1 MAPADLIDSLQTTST
16 SSGQASSSLAS
27 LSSSGT
33 TSTPQDI
40 YRAFVQDT
48 SLGTSLMHIGEAFIV
63 FGVLLFAVFFIVR
76 LSHKKGGPIGSTLTR
91 NIAFILTAIGV
102 VVVFVGAYWGSDAV
116 RIPRVFSNSNVSL
129 AVWDSYKRQYI
140 DPTSGRT
147 IDPSRSLGTTSEGQ
161 SYTMLRAVWLDDQA
175 TFDKSW
181 MWTQSNLQRPEDRLF
196 SWIYGRKSDGSLGVL
211 TEINGQNSASDA
223 DTDIALALVFAY
235 ARWQDPQYL
244 VDAKEII
251 NGIWETEVVM
261 IADKPYLVANNIEK
275 TIDKDTV
282 VVNPSYLSPYAYR
295 IFAKV
300 DPAHPWGMLVD
311 SSYEL
316 IQASLTDPLD
326 KETSAGIPPDWIQVH
341 RTTGALSAMTSPDHT
356 TNYGYDAMRT
366 PWRIA
371 LDWKWNADPRAKA
384 LLDQMSFLG
393 TQWQTEGIIYAN
405 HGHDGSIRSHYEA
418 PALYGGSMGYFLVSD
433 PQHAREVYREK
444 LLILFDPD
452 TNTWRAPLSY
462 YDANWVWFGMAL
474 YNDQLPDLSLSIG
487 NLSISN

>member
-1 MAPADLIDSLQTTST
+1 MTPTVSTFSTT
-16 SSGQASSSLAS
+16 SGQASTTTLQMASS
-27 LSSSGT
+27 T
-33 TSTPQDI
+33 PTSTPQDI
-40 YRAFVQDT
+40 YRGFVQDT
-48 SLGTSLMHIGEAFIV
+48 STGLSLVHIGEASIV
-63 FGVLLFAVFFIVR
+63 FGVLLFAVFLIKR
-76 LSHKKGGPIGSTLTR
+76 LSYKKGGPMGNILTR

-102 VVVFVGAYWGSDAV
+102 VIIFVGAYWGSDAV
-116 RIPRVFSNSNVSL
+116 RIPRVFSNTNVSL

-181 MWTQSNLQRPEDRLF
+181 MWTQSNLQRPEDQLF
-196 SWIYGRKSDGSLGVL
+196 SWAYGRQSDGALGVL
-211 TEINGQNSASDA
+211 TEIDGQNSASDA
-223 DTDIALALVFAY
+223 DSDIALALVFAY

-244 VDAKEII
+244 ADAKEIL

-261 IADKPYLVANNIEK
+261 IADKPYLVANNVEK
-275 TIDKDTV
+275 SVPKDTV

-300 DPAHPWGMLVD
+300 DPAHPWGALVD

-316 IQASLTDPLD
+316 IQASLTAPLD
-326 KETSAGIPPDWIQVH
+326 KGTSVSIAPDWIQVD

-356 TNYGYDAMRT
+356 TNYSYDAMRT
-366 PWRIA
+366 SWRIA

-393 TQWQTEGIIYAN
+393 SQWETEGLLYASY
-405 HGHDGSIRSHYEA
+405 GHDGTMHSLYEA
-418 PALYGGSMGYFLVSD
+418 PAVYGGSIGYFLVSD
-433 PQHAREVYREK
+433 PQNAREVYREK

-474 YNDQLPDLSLSIG
+474 YNDQLPDLSLDIG
-487 NLSISN
+487 TLSISN

>member
-1 MAPADLIDSLQTTST
+1 M
-16 SSGQASSSLAS
+16 GQASSSLAS

-40 YRAFVQDT
+40 YRGFVQDT
-48 SLGTSLMHIGEAFIV
+48 STGLSLVHIGEAFIV
-63 FGVLLFAVFFIVR
+63 FGVLLGASFLIRR
-76 LSHKKGGPIGSTLTR
+76 LSYKRAGAMGGTLTR

-140 DPTSGRT
+140 DPASGRT

-181 MWTQSNLQRPEDRLF
+181 MWTQSNLQRLEDRLF
-196 SWIYGRKSDGSLGVL
+196 SWAYGRRSDGSFGVL
-211 TEINGQNSASDA
+211 TEIDGQNSASDA
-223 DTDIALALVFAY
+223 DSDIALALVFAY

-251 NGIWETEVVM
+251 NGIWETEIVM
-261 IADKPYLVANNIEK
+261 VNDKPYLVANNVEK
-275 TIDKDTV
+275 TVPKDTV

-300 DPAHPWGMLVD
+300 DPAHPWGALVD

-316 IQASLTDPLD
+316 IQTSLTAPLD
-326 KETSAGIPPDWIQVH
+326 GSTSLDNARDKSLTAGKSAGIPPDWIQVD
-341 RTTGALSAMTSPDHT
+341 RATGALSAMTSPDHT
-356 TNYGYDAMRT
+356 TNYSYDAMRT

-393 TQWQTEGIIYAN
+393 SQWQTEGLLYTSY
-405 HGHDGSIRSHYEA
+405 GHDGSIRSHYEA
-418 PALYGGSMGYFLVSD
+418 PAMYGGSMGYFLVSD
-433 PQHAREVYREK
+433 PQSAREVYREK

-452 TNTWRAPLSY
+452 TNIWRAPLSY

>member
-1 MAPADLIDSLQTTST
+1 MTPTGLIDSLQAAST
-16 SSGQASSSLAS
+16 SLGQASSSLAS

-40 YRAFVQDT
+40 YRGFVQDT
-48 SLGTSLMHIGEAFIV
+48 SIGLSLVHIGEAFIV
-63 FGVLLFAVFFIVR
+63 FGILLFAVFFIRR
-76 LSHKKGGPIGSTLTR
+76 LSHKKGVVMGGTLTR
-91 NIAFILTAIGV
+91 NIACILTAIGV
-102 VVVFVGAYWGSDAV
+102 VIVFVGAYWGSDAV

-140 DPTSGRT
+140 DPASGRT
-147 IDPSRSLGTTSEGQ
+147 IDPSRALGTTSEGQ

-181 MWTQSNLQRPEDRLF
+181 VWTQSNLQRPDKLF
-196 SWIYGRKSDGSLGVL
+196 SWIYGRRSDGALGVL
-211 TEINGQNSASDA
+211 TEIDGQNSASDA
-223 DTDIALALVFAY
+223 DSDIALALVFAY

-244 VDAKEII
+244 EDAQEII
-251 NGIWETEVVM
+251 RSIWETEVVM
-261 IADKPYLVANNIEK
+261 IADKPYLVANNVEK
-275 TIDKDTV
+275 TVPKSTV

-300 DPAHPWGMLVD
+300 DPAHPWGALVS
-311 SSYEL
+311 SSYEI
-316 IQASLTDPLD
+316 IQASLTTPLD
-326 KETSAGIPPDWIQVH
+326 KESSVDLPPDWIQVD
-341 RTTGALSAMTSPDHT
+341 RVTGALSAMTSPDHT
-356 TNYGYDAMRT
+356 TNYSYDAMRT

-393 TQWQTEGIIYAN
+393 SEWETEGLLYTSY
-405 HGHDGSIRSHYEA
+405 GHDGSIRSHYEA
-418 PALYGGSMGYFLVSD
+418 PAMYGGSMGYFLVSD
-433 PQHAREVYREK
+433 PQGGRAVYREK

-487 NLSISN
+487 TLSISN